1 MKRNLYVCNYK
12 AQEELSEIDFD
23 LYESL
28 FPRWSENDEE
38 HPEQIPE
45 QITTFLNDEPLYWIG
60 ESHPINIDDVIKVLN
75 DMKEKG
81 CNYVEIMYHTDH
93 IGYVFT
99 GLDVHIASEKEIA
112 KHEEVS
118 KNKHNAEIQRRI
130 AQLEA
135 EIQRLKK

>member
-28 FPRWSENDEE
+28 FPKWSENDEE
-38 HPEQIPE
+38 HPEQITIFP
-45 QITTFLNDEPLYWIG
+45 NDEPLYWVG
-60 ESHPINIDDVIKVLN
+60 ESYPISIKDVIKVLN

-81 CNYVEIMYHTDH
+81 CDYVEIMYHTDH

-99 GLDVHIASEKEIA
+99 GLDVHKASEKEIA

-135 EIQRLKK
+135 EIQKLKK

>member
-12 AQEELSEIDFD
+12 AQKELDEIDFD

-38 HPEQIPE
+38 HPEQITVFP
-45 QITTFLNDEPLYWIG
+45 NDEPLYWVG
-60 ESHPINIDDVIKVLN
+60 ESHPIHIEEVIKVLN

-99 GLDVHIASEKEIA
+99 GLDVHVASEKEIA
-112 KHEEVS
+112 KHEEAS
-118 KNKHNAEIQRRI
+118 KNKRDAEIQKRI

-135 EIQRLKK
+135 EIQKLKK

>member
-38 HPEQIPE
+38 HPEQITVFP
-45 QITTFLNDEPLYWIG
+45 NDEPLYWVG
-60 ESHPINIDDVIKVLN
+60 ESYPIHIEDVIKVLN

-118 KNKHNAEIQRRI
+118 KNKRNAEIQRRI

-135 EIQRLKK
+135 EIQKLKK

>member
-1 MKRNLYVCNYK
+1 MKRNLYICRYK
-12 AQEELSEIDFD
+12 VQEELSEIDFD
-23 LYESL
+23 LYDSL

-38 HPEQIPE
+38 HPEQITDFPKNE
-45 QITTFLNDEPLYWIG
+45 MYWAG
-60 ESHPINIDDVIKVLN
+60 ESYPMHIEDVIKVLN
-75 DMKEKG
+75 GLKEKG

-112 KHEEVS
+112 KHEEAS
-118 KNKHNAEIQRRI
+118 KNKRDAEIQKRI

-135 EIQRLKK
+135 EIQKLKK

>member
-28 FPRWSENDEE
+28 FPKWSENDEE
-38 HPEQIPE
+38 HPEE
-45 QITTFLNDEPLYWIG
+45 ITVFPNDEPLYWVG
-60 ESHPINIDDVIKVLN
+60 ESHPISIKDVIKVLN

-81 CNYVEIMYHTDH
+81 CDYVEIMYHTDH

-99 GLDVHIASEKEIA
+99 G
-112 KHEEVS
+112 
-118 KNKHNAEIQRRI
+118 Q
-130 AQLEA
+130 
-135 EIQRLKK
+135 